1 MRVTAQTKNR
11 TRERLLRCARRLF
24 EKKGFEQ
31 AATRDITRAAG
42 IALGTLF
49 NYFPSK
55 EALALAI
62 IDGAWDAARK
72 EFQESLR
79 GNESLEELLFSHLA
93 IGLRHLRP
101 CRPYAV
107 AVFECTLSPLSSG
120 ETCRE
125 ADQLRLTHVET
136 VRRLLAQNHEDAET
150 AEPSFVSLHL
160 YWTLFLGVLA
170 FWAKDESTNQE
181 DTLALLDQSVR
192 LFVATLL
199 TNASK
204 LENDHDA

>member
-1 MRVTAQTKNR
+1 MRVTAETKSR

-24 EKKGFEQ
+24 EKNGFEQ
-31 AATRDITRAAG
+31 ATTRDITRAAG

-62 IDGAWDAARK
+62 IDGAWDSARK
-72 EFQESLR
+72 EFQEGLR
-79 GNESLEELLFSHLA
+79 GDESLVELLFSHLA

-107 AVFECTLSPLSSG
+107 AVFESTLSPLSFG

-125 ADQLRLTHVET
+125 ADQLRLSHLET
-136 VRRLLAQNHEDAET
+136 VRQLLAQNDNHAENT
-150 AEPSFVSLHL
+150 EPSFVSLHL

-192 LFVATLL
+192 LFVAALS
-199 TNASK
+199 TNASTT
-204 LENDHDA
+204 ENHP